1 MKKVGKE
8 FGLGYWLVSESMH
21 DIVYCDNDFFMPI
34 CTGGEDYGD
43 PLVTQVRLSE
53 VNSFEEVLIPILDDR
68 LFEGSVDEQFTVR
81 ISLPTCN
88 VPGGLIIENAEAVVS
103 IQDND
108 RRPGKITLHRIKYK
122 TRCTQNVQYMYELSG

>member
-1 MKKVGKE
+1 
-8 FGLGYWLVSESMH
+8 MH
-21 DIVYCDNDFFMPI
+21 DIVIMIMSI

-43 PLVTQVRLSE
+43 PLVTQIRLSE

-68 LFEGSVDEQFTVR
+68 LFEGPVDEQFTVR

-108 RRPGKITLHRIKYK
+108 RRPGKITLHKIKYK
-122 TRCTQNVQYMYELSG
+122 TRCTQNVQYMYELIG